1 MENTVISREDPGFV
15 RIPIETKQD
24 AQKWAYA
31 FMNAGFVAPELN
43 IIDSDYAAKTFS
55 DDMKML
61 NAVGAMWIDLV
72 LPEKVGA
79 LWTVVLLAAAYRR
92 EMWDMK
98 KDMLADEEALNT
110 AYGITKSYDAD
121 APLPSWKD
129 FCAENSSMTSAY
141 AVAAKNSELASRY
154 MLLIY
159 DGEAWLTGCNNLLFS
174 KDRTEELLIGDIS
187 EQEIKDLAE
196 RLQKIVEQLA

>member
-1 MENTVISREDPGFV
+1 MEKTVVFAEDPGFV

-31 FMNAGFVAPELN
+31 FMNAGFIDPELN
-43 IIDSDYAAKTFS
+43 IIDPDYAAKTFS

-61 NAVGAMWIDLV
+61 NAMGCMRLTLV
-72 LPEKVGA
+72 MPEKVGA
-79 LWTVVLLAAAYRR
+79 LWTVVLMAAAYRR

-110 AYGITKSYDAD
+110 AYGIIKSYDSDNPA
-121 APLPSWKD
+121 PSWED
-129 FCAENSSMTSAY
+129 FCEKNSNMTSAY

-159 DGEAWLTGCNNLLFS
+159 DGEAWLTGCNNVLNMNKES
-174 KDRTEELLIGDIS
+174 EDMRIGDIS
-187 EQEIKDLAE
+187 EQEIKDLAQ
-196 RLQKIVEQLA
+196 RLLLIVEQLA